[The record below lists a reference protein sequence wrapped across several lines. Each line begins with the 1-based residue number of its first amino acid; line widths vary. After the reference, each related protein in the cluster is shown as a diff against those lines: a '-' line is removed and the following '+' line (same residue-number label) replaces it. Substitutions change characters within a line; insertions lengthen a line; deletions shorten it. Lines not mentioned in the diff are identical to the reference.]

1 MKAFLTPGGKVTPNS
16 SRAASDK
23 NPPEAKTAFA
33 VIPARY
39 GSTRLPG
46 KLILPEAKTLTG
58 KYLIE
63 HVYFRVRE
71 ARGIQGVLIA
81 TDDRRI
87 FDVVTGFGGEAV
99 MTSPE
104 HKSGTD
110 RVAEV
115 ARKIEAD
122 IIVNVQGDEPE
133 VHPEMVDTVVEALK
147 KDKEAVM
154 ATLANVIDSRE
165 EYQDPHAVKVVMDN
179 KGHALYFS
187 RSPIP
192 YDSCG
197 ASREKEKAFKGSIRL
212 RRKEFKGDSKLTGMC
227 YKHLGIYS
235 YRKDFLLGYSQLPR
249 SPLEETEKLEQLR
262 ALSNGYK
269 IKVVVIPHRC
279 SGVDTPEDFKRFV
292 ERCRAT
298 ANCR

>member
-1 MKAFLTPGGKVTPNS
+1 MKAFV
-16 SRAASDK
+16 
-23 NPPEAKTAFA
+23 

-39 GSTRLPG
+39 GSSRLPG
-46 KLILPEAKTLTG
+46 KLVLPEAKTLTG
-58 KYLIE
+58 KFLIE

-71 ARGIQGVLIA
+71 AKGVQGVLVA

-87 FDVVTGFGGEAV
+87 FDVVKGFGGEVV
-99 MTSPE
+99 MTSTE

-115 ARKIEAD
+115 AKKIDAD

-133 VHPEMVDTVVEALK
+133 VHPEMVDTVVEALQ
-147 KDKEAVM
+147 KDKESVM

-179 KGHALYFS
+179 KGYALYFS

-192 YDSCG
+192 YA
-197 ASREKEKAFKGSIRL
+197 ASWGQEGGSRVQGFKGSR
-212 RRKEFKGDSKLTGMC
+212 EGAY

-235 YRKDFLLGYSQLPR
+235 YRRDFLLRYSQLPR
-249 SPLEETEKLEQLR
+249 SPLEEAEKLEQLR
-262 ALSNGYK
+262 VLSNGYK
-269 IKVVVIPHRC
+269 IKVVVTPHKC
-279 SGVDTPEDFKRFV
+279 CGVDTPEDFRRFLDKYRLLAVGSQKPESRKRMTEGQV
-292 ERCRAT
+292 SR
-298 ANCR
+298 

>member
-1 MKAFLTPGGKVTPNS
+1 MKAFV
-16 SRAASDK
+16 
-23 NPPEAKTAFA
+23 

-39 GSTRLPG
+39 GSSRLPG

-58 KYLIE
+58 KFLIE

-71 ARGIQGVLIA
+71 AKGVQGVLIA

-87 FDVVTGFGGEAV
+87 FDVVKGFGGEVV

-115 ARKIEAD
+115 AKKMDAD

-133 VHPEMVDTVVEALK
+133 VHPEMVDTVVEALQ

-192 YDSCG
+192 YA
-197 ASREKEKAFKGSIRL
+197 ASWEKEESSKVQRFKGS
-212 RRKEFKGDSKLTGMC
+212 KEGAY

-235 YRKDFLLGYSQLPR
+235 YRRDFLLRYSQLPR
-249 SPLEETEKLEQLR
+249 SPLEEAEKLEQLR
-262 ALSNGYK
+262 VLSNGYK
-269 IKVVVIPHRC
+269 IKVVVTPHRC
-279 SGVDTPEDFKRFV
+279 CGVDTPEDFRRFLDKYRLLAVGSQKPESRKRMTEGQV
-292 ERCRAT
+292 SR
-298 ANCR
+298 

>member
-1 MKAFLTPGGKVTPNS
+1 MKAFV
-16 SRAASDK
+16 
-23 NPPEAKTAFA
+23 

-39 GSTRLPG
+39 GSSRLPG

-58 KYLIE
+58 KFLIE

-71 ARGIQGVLIA
+71 AKGVQGVLVA

-87 FDVVTGFGGEAV
+87 FDVVKGFGGEVV

-115 ARKIEAD
+115 AKKIDAD

-133 VHPEMVDTVVEALK
+133 VRPEMVDTVVEALQ

-165 EYQDPHAVKVVMDN
+165 EYQDPHVVKVVMDN

-192 YDSCG
+192 YA
-197 ASREKEKAFKGSIRL
+197 ASWGQEGGSRVHGFKGL
-212 RRKEFKGDSKLTGMC
+212 KEGAY

-235 YRKDFLLGYSQLPR
+235 YRRDFLLRYSQLPR
-249 SPLEETEKLEQLR
+249 SPLEEVEKLEQLR
-262 ALSNGYK
+262 VLSNGYK
-269 IKVVVIPHRC
+269 IKVVVTPHRC
-279 SGVDTPEDFKRFV
+279 CGVDTPEDFRRFLDKYRLLAVGSQKPESRKRMTEGQV
-292 ERCRAT
+292 SR
-298 ANCR
+298 

>member
-1 MKAFLTPGGKVTPNS
+1 MKAFV
-16 SRAASDK
+16 
-23 NPPEAKTAFA
+23 

-39 GSTRLPG
+39 GSSRLPG

-58 KYLIE
+58 KFLIE

-71 ARGIQGVLIA
+71 AKGVQGVLVA

-87 FDVVTGFGGEAV
+87 FDVVKGFGGEVV
-99 MTSPE
+99 MTYPE

-115 ARKIEAD
+115 AKKIDAD

-133 VHPEMVDTVVEALK
+133 VRPEMVDTVVEALQ
-147 KDKEAVM
+147 KDKGGRATPDQGAVM

-192 YDSCG
+192 YA
-197 ASREKEKAFKGSIRL
+197 ASWGTEDMFKSSKVQGFKGL
-212 RRKEFKGDSKLTGMC
+212 KEGAY

-235 YRKDFLLGYSQLPR
+235 YRRDFLLRYSQLPR
-249 SPLEETEKLEQLR
+249 SPLEEAEKLEQLR
-262 ALSNGYK
+262 VLSNGYK
-269 IKVVVIPHRC
+269 IKVVVTPHKC
-279 SGVDTPEDFKRFV
+279 CGVDTPEDFRQFLDKYRLLAVGSQKPESRKRMPEGQV
-292 ERCRAT
+292 SR
-298 ANCR
+298 

>member
-1 MKAFLTPGGKVTPNS
+1 MKAFV
-16 SRAASDK
+16 
-23 NPPEAKTAFA
+23 

-39 GSTRLPG
+39 GSSRLPG

-58 KYLIE
+58 KFLIE

-71 ARGIQGVLIA
+71 AKGIQGVLVA

-87 FDVVTGFGGEAV
+87 FDVVKGFGGEVV

-115 ARKIEAD
+115 AKKIDAD

-133 VHPEMVDTVVEALK
+133 VHPEMVDTVVEALQ
-147 KDKEAVM
+147 KDKGGRAAPDQGAVM

-165 EYQDPHAVKVVMDN
+165 EYQDPHVVKVVMDSR
-179 KGHALYFS
+179 GYALYFS

-192 YDSCG
+192 YA
-197 ASREKEKAFKGSIRL
+197 ASWGQEGGSRVQGFKGL
-212 RRKEFKGDSKLTGMC
+212 KEGAY

-235 YRKDFLLGYSQLPR
+235 YRRDFLLRYSQLPS
-249 SPLEETEKLEQLR
+249 SPLEEAEKLEQLR
-262 ALSNGYK
+262 VLSNGYK
-269 IKVVVIPHRC
+269 IKVVVTPHRC
-279 SGVDTPEDFKRFV
+279 CGVDTPEDFRQFLDKYRLLAVGSQKPESRKRITEGQV
-292 ERCRAT
+292 SR
-298 ANCR
+298 

>member
-1 MKAFLTPGGKVTPNS
+1 MKAFV
-16 SRAASDK
+16 
-23 NPPEAKTAFA
+23 

-39 GSTRLPG
+39 GSSRLPG

-58 KYLIE
+58 KFLIE
-63 HVYFRVRE
+63 HVYSRVIE
-71 ARGIQGVLIA
+71 AKGVQGVLVA

-87 FDVVTGFGGEAV
+87 FDVVKGFGGEVV

-115 ARKIEAD
+115 AKKIDAD

-133 VHPEMVDTVVEALK
+133 VHPEMVDTVVEAMQ

-165 EYQDPHAVKVVMDN
+165 EYQDPHVVKVVMDSR
-179 KGHALYFS
+179 GYALYFS

-192 YDSCG
+192 YVASWG
-197 ASREKEKAFKGSIRL
+197 NEEGSNVQGSKGSREGAY
-212 RRKEFKGDSKLTGMC
+212 

-235 YRKDFLLGYSQLPR
+235 YRRDFLLRYSQLPR
-249 SPLEETEKLEQLR
+249 SPLEEAEKLEQLR
-262 ALSNGYK
+262 VLSNGYK
-269 IKVVVIPHRC
+269 IKVAVTPHRC
-279 SGVDTPEDFKRFV
+279 CGVDTPEDFRRFLDKYRLLAVGSQKPESRKRITEGQV
-292 ERCRAT
+292 SR
-298 ANCR
+298 

>member
-1 MKAFLTPGGKVTPNS
+1 MKAFV
-16 SRAASDK
+16 
-23 NPPEAKTAFA
+23 

-39 GSTRLPG
+39 GSSRLPG

-58 KYLIE
+58 KFLIE
-63 HVYFRVRE
+63 HVYSRVRG
-71 ARGIQGVLIA
+71 AKCVQGVLVA

-87 FDVVTGFGGEAV
+87 FDVVKGFGGEV
-99 MTSPE
+99 MMTSPE

-115 ARKIEAD
+115 AKKIDAD

-133 VHPEMVDTVVEALK
+133 VNPEMVDAVVEALQ
-147 KDKEAVM
+147 KDKGGRATPDQGAVM

-192 YDSCG
+192 YA
-197 ASREKEKAFKGSIRL
+197 ASWGKEGGSNVQGFKGSR
-212 RRKEFKGDSKLTGMC
+212 EGAY

-235 YRKDFLLGYSQLPR
+235 YRRDFLLRYSQLPR
-249 SPLEETEKLEQLR
+249 SPLEEAEKLEQLR

-269 IKVVVIPHRC
+269 IKVVVTPHRC
-279 SGVDTPEDFKRFV
+279 CGVDTPEDFRRFLDKYRLLAVGGQKPESRKRMTEGQV
-292 ERCRAT
+292 SR
-298 ANCR
+298 